1 MRGQHQPVI
10 GETAPVRRAAHPHR
24 HAVSR
29 DGRISQVILR
39 PDLRDAAV
47 FDPVRFVTVA
57 ARQRRISRFLAET
70 DAVGAAHKPQ
80 VGHRREEILAL
91 VIDDPRIREVEFGG
105 GGRDTHHRHAVLRVE
120 HREADLPFGLC
131 RAFGDPDQHPDLPVV
146 TEYTGIQQAFDLHR
160 GLARTQIFGAQ
171 DRVMCVA
178 HGQWFFCNSKVDY
191 IPRRIVYNTTKMV

>member
-1 MRGQHQPVI
+1 V
-10 GETAPVRRAAHPHR
+10 V
-24 HAVSR
+24 
-29 DGRISQVILR
+29 
-39 PDLRDAAV
+39 
-47 FDPVRFVTVA
+47 VA
-57 ARQRRISRFLAET
+57 Q
-70 DAVGAAHKPQ
+70 
-80 VGHRREEILAL
+80 
-91 VIDDPRIREVEFGG
+91 DD
-105 GGRDTHHRHAVLRVE
+105 GGRVESQSLTHHLAGVHTGLRQSTGKKLIEFNHAVLRVE